1 MLIFYR
7 IYEKDKNQNKNNNNN
22 INNIEREEE
31 DFNVID
37 EDNYNPEEEEEDKD
51 EDEELEEVPFSD
63 IFSNSEP
70 SDTNEEEQKEYMK
83 FALNEAERKYNK
95 PIKEDNIQK
104 SIMKE
109 KIFIIDKNKKKKKED
124 NLTKMNSIL
133 KGKTPGKKQNH
144 ISSDDHWRI
153 SEHIR
158 LSLRDKH
165 LGSKLCTT
173 RKSRPKIEPNNAK
186 FIKKNPFFKSGHPES
201 DTEESSTENITSNT
215 ESIYTSPEP
224 FRESLSPYDERNFEI
239 RFRSDAE
246 ESSTEY
252 TASNTESIYTSPE
265 PFRESLSP
273 YDERNSEIRSR
284 LDAEES
290 STKYTASNTEST
302 YTSPEPFR
310 ENMGPNE
317 EQNLEIR
324 FRSDQTPSYQTHPQL
339 VPSITRYHMKIV
351 NEQEY
356 YADDEETC
364 TDTEVEDIML

>member
-1 MLIFYR
+1 MDR
-7 IYEKDKNQNKNNNNN
+7 
-22 INNIEREEE
+22 
-31 DFNVID
+31 
-37 EDNYNPEEEEEDKD
+37 
-51 EDEELEEVPFSD
+51 
-63 IFSNSEP
+63 
-70 SDTNEEEQKEYMK
+70 
-83 FALNEAERKYNK
+83 A
-95 PIKEDNIQK
+95 
-104 SIMKE
+104 
-109 KIFIIDKNKKKKKED
+109 
-124 NLTKMNSIL
+124 
-133 KGKTPGKKQNH
+133 PGKKQNH
-144 ISSDDHWRI
+144 ISSDDFRRI

-173 RKSRPKIEPNNAK
+173 RKSRPKIELNNAK

-201 DTEESSTENITSNT
+201 DAEESSTENITSNT

-224 FRESLSPYDERNFEI
+224 FRENLSPRDERNFEI
-239 RFRSDAE
+239 RFRSDTE

-273 YDERNSEIRSR
+273 RDERNSEIRFR

-364 TDTEVEDIML
+364 TDTEVEDIMLRPRTLTGNEINLMRNEIRFTYYNLPIAIRNNMKKRIIILSMVSFLYLAKRKR